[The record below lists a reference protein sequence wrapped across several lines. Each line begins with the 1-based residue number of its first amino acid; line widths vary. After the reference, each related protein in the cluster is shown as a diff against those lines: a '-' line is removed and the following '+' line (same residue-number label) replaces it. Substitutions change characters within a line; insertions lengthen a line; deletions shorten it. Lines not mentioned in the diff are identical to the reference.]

1 MSALPTLFV
10 SHGAPTFALD
20 PGRAGAG
27 LGRVGARLPRP
38 AAILVVSAHW
48 ETGRPAVSL
57 ATRPDTIHD
66 FHGFPEPLYRL
77 RYPAPGAPAL
87 ATRTHEL
94 LTAAGFDCDAD
105 SSQGLDHGAW
115 VPLMHLYPDADIPV
129 TQLSIQ
135 THLGPEHHWALGQ
148 ALTPLTRENVLVI
161 GSGSMTHN
169 LREFRRLPED
179 SGEAPYVHDFREWLA
194 GVIGNRDYA
203 ALLRYRTAAPEAARA
218 HPTEDHF
225 LPLFV
230 ALGAAAE
237 GERHARLHDGVTFGV
252 IGMDNYLFAAER
264 APDAATSSSDAG
276 VGVHA

>member
-1 MSALPTLFV
+1 MPALPTLFI

-27 LGRVGARLPRP
+27 LRRAGALLPRP

-48 ETGRPAVSL
+48 ETARPAVSL

-66 FHGFPEPLYRL
+66 FYGFPEPLYRL
-77 RYPAPGAPAL
+77 RYPAPGAPDL
-87 ATRTHEL
+87 AARTRAL
-94 LTAAGFDCDAD
+94 LTDAGFETAGDPA
-105 SSQGLDHGAW
+105 QGLDHGAW

-135 THLGPEHHWALGQ
+135 THLGPDHHWALGQ
-148 ALTPLTRENVLVI
+148 ALAPLTRENVLVI
-161 GSGSMTHN
+161 GSGSVTHN

-179 SGEAPYVHDFREWLA
+179 SGEAPYVKDFRDWLA
-194 GVIGNRDYA
+194 DAVARRDYT
-203 ALLRYRTAAPEAARA
+203 ALRAYRTTAPEAARA
-218 HPTEDHF
+218 HPSEDHF
-225 LPLFV
+225 VPLFV
-230 ALGAAAE
+230 ALGAAAD

-264 APDAATSSSDAG
+264 APALTTP
-276 VGVHA
+276 VGS